1 MMTEIFQELVKETI
15 SKIERLESR
24 SRSRSPKAQLRFNH
38 AVETTLIDLWKAT
51 HCIPT
56 RECAIN
62 KRIGY
67 YSENP
72 QYGDPLLA
80 YKQTMAAFNG
90 LHLIGYIEV
99 TKEGYFDRRILQGSL
114 TKFVARDELLE
125 RLHEIEDHPA
135 LTIKQ
140 DLNRESI
147 ILRNVIDGQRKAIEY
162 DNTPKTDEYRQN
174 LKTINQCFQKHW
186 ADLEIKDAALAAL
199 EDRISSDDEKQPI
212 DLSARSLVR
221 IFSNG
226 SFKEGG
232 RFYRGWWQN
241 VPSEYRKHIT
251 IDMKRTV
258 EYDFSQLNPHM
269 LYFAYNKELGSE
281 DAYNRVLDGEHR
293 DLVKTAFNAMIQAS
307 SPLRNCPRYIDP
319 SIADMS
325 WGELRD
331 RVIAAHKPIEHLFF
345 DGIGNKMQFEDSCIC
360 EGVMLH
366 FAAMD
371 APALPVHDSF
381 IMHHGFGGELE
392 EAMRRSFHDRFGNDI
407 PAKQEIIK
415 FQVSDDSPPKSV
427 GVDDVLEAEK
437 EYSKWQAR
445 NDAWFAQKK

>member
-24 SRSRSPKAQLRFNH
+24 SCSRSAKAQISFNH
-38 AVETTLIDLWKAT
+38 AAETTLIDLWKAT
-51 HCIPT
+51 HCIPI

-62 KRIGY
+62 KRAGY

-72 QYGDPLLA
+72 RYRDPLLT
-80 YKQTMAAFNG
+80 YKQTIAVFDG
-90 LHLIGYIEV
+90 LLTLGYIEV
-99 TKEGYFDRRILQGSL
+99 TKDGYYDHETLQGSL

-125 RLHEIEDHPA
+125 RLHEIEDNPA
-135 LTIKQ
+135 LTIKP
-140 DLNRESI
+140 DLDRESV

-162 DNTPKTDEYRQN
+162 DDTPKTEEYRQN

-186 ADLEIKDAALAAL
+186 ADLEIKDTELDAL
-199 EDRISSDDEKQPI
+199 EVRIGTGDEKQSI

-241 VPSEYRKHIT
+241 VPREYRKHIT
-251 IDMKRTV
+251 IDMKRTC

-293 DLVKTAFNAMIQAS
+293 DLVKSAFNAMIQAS
-307 SPLRNCPRYIDP
+307 SPLRNCPRDIDP
-319 SIADMS
+319 SVVDMS

-392 EAMRRSFHDRFGNDI
+392 EAMRRKFHDRLGSDI
-407 PAKQEIIK
+407 PISDGIVEWKT
-415 FQVSDDSPPKSV
+415 SDDSPPRSV
-427 GVDDVLEAEK
+427 GINETLDSEDK
-437 EYSKWQAR
+437 YSQWQKR

>member
-24 SRSRSPKAQLRFNH
+24 SRSRSAKAQISFNH

-51 HCIPT
+51 HCIPS

-62 KRIGY
+62 KRAGY

-72 QYGDPLLA
+72 RYRDPLLT
-80 YKQTMAAFNG
+80 YNQTIAVFDG
-90 LHLIGYIEV
+90 LLSLGYIEI
-99 TKEGYFDRRILQGSL
+99 TKEGYFDRATLQGSL

-125 RLHEIEDHPA
+125 RLHEIQNHPA
-135 LTIKQ
+135 LTIKP
-140 DLNRESI
+140 DFDRESI

-162 DNTPKTDEYRQN
+162 DDTPKTEEYRRN

-186 ADLEIKDAALAAL
+186 ADLEIKDSDLAAL
-199 EDRISSDDEKQPI
+199 EDRISSHDEKQPI
-212 DLSARSLVR
+212 DLSALSLVR

-269 LYFAYNKELGSE
+269 LYYAYNKELGEE
-281 DAYNRVLDGEHR
+281 DAYDRVFDGEHR
-293 DLVKTAFNAMIQAS
+293 DLVKSAFNAMIQAS
-307 SPLRNCPRYIDP
+307 SPLRNCPMGIDP
-319 SIADMS
+319 SVADMS
-325 WGELRD
+325 WSELRD
-331 RVIAAHKPIEHLFF
+331 RIIAAHKPIADLFF
-345 DGIGNKMQFEDSCIC
+345 RGEGNKVQFVDSCIC

-371 APALPVHDSF
+371 APALPIHDSF

-392 EAMRRSFHDRFGNDI
+392 EAMRREFHKRLGGDI
-407 PAKQEIIK
+407 PTSEEMLKWTPA
-415 FQVSDDSPPKSV
+415 DDSPPKTVSV
-427 GVDDVLEAEK
+427 DEIFHADK

-445 NDAWFAQKK
+445 NDAWFAQRK

>member
-1 MMTEIFQELVKETI
+1 MAEQINDVVNETI
-15 SKIERLESR
+15 SKIERFETR
-24 SRSRSPKAQLRFNH
+24 KRNRDANTQLRFEH
-38 AVETTLIDLWKAT
+38 SIRTILIDLWKAIQ
-51 HCIPT
+51 CIPT
-56 RECAIN
+56 RECLIN
-62 KRIGY
+62 KRTGY

-72 QYGDPLLA
+72 RYRDPLLT
-80 YKQTMAAFNG
+80 YKQTIAAFHG
-90 LHLIGYIEV
+90 LNMLGLIEV
-99 TKEGYFDRRILQGSL
+99 TKDGYYDRETLQGSL

-125 RLHEIEDHPA
+125 RLHGIEVHPA
-135 LTIKQ
+135 LSIQ
-140 DLNRESI
+140 PDPNSESI
-147 ILRNVIDGQRKAIEY
+147 LLRNVIEGHRQYVDYNE
-162 DNTPKTDEYRQN
+162 TPKTYEYRQN
-174 LKTINQCFQKHW
+174 LKTINQCFLKHW
-186 ADLEIKDAALAAL
+186 ADIEIKDSQLDAL
-199 EDRISSDDEKQPI
+199 EARISADDEKSPI
-212 DLSARSLVR
+212 DLSARTLVR

-251 IDMKRTV
+251 IDMKRTC

-269 LYFAYNKELGSE
+269 LYYAYNKELGSE
-281 DAYNRVLDGEHR
+281 DAYDRVLDGEYR
-293 DLVKTAFNAMIQAS
+293 DLVKSAFNAMIQAS
-307 SPLRNCPRYIDP
+307 TNLRNCPSDIDP

-331 RVIAAHKPIEHLFF
+331 RIIEAHKPIEHLFF
-345 DGIGNKMQFEDSCIC
+345 DGIGNTMQFEDSCIC

-407 PAKQEIIK
+407 PAKQEIIEV
-415 FQVSDDSPPKSV
+415 QVSDDSPPKSV
-427 GVDDVLEAEK
+427 GVDDVLEAAK

-445 NDAWFAQKK
+445 NDAWFVRH